1 MPPSRAGSGA
11 AKPRRR
17 PIRVRRAKQPKV
29 IVKNRKRFVLKATID
44 MAAVNR
50 ALEHRPDVRYSPEIA
65 ERICT
70 LVAAGMSFATISQ
83 IDGFPSIRGII
94 NWLGIHK
101 EFAQAYDDA
110 SEARAH
116 YYAEHLRLVTKGLDD
131 QLIDPET
138 GRTGIDAGHMA
149 VARLESDNLRWLM
162 SKLYPLKYGD
172 ISQHRMAGH
181 DGGPLPLTIPRTI
194 GNIVEALSDEQLDQ
208 LKLIVDLAEQ
218 PADEHAPADAEED
231 DPQGEGG
238 TPAS

>member
-11 AKPRRR
+11 AKPRPGGRKARR
-17 PIRVRRAKQPKV
+17 PKV
-29 IVKNRKRFVLKATID
+29 IVKNRKRFVLKAVID

-50 ALEHRPDVRYSPEIA
+50 ALQMRPSVHYTPEVA
-65 ERICT
+65 EKICT

-83 IDGFPSIRGII
+83 LEGFPSVRGII

-194 GNIVEALSDEQLDQ
+194 SNIVEALSDEQLDQ
-208 LKLIVDLAEQ
+208 LKQIVDLAEQ
-218 PADEHAPADAEED
+218 SADEPASADVEED
-231 DPQGEGG
+231 SAPGEGG
-238 TPAS
+238 TPTD

>member
-11 AKPRRR
+11 AKPRPGGRKPKR
-17 PIRVRRAKQPKV
+17 PKI
-29 IVKNRKRFVLKATID
+29 IIKNRKRFVLKATID
-44 MAAVNR
+44 MDAVNR
-50 ALEHRPDVRYSPEIA
+50 ALEIRPGVQYGPDIA

-83 IDGFPSIRGII
+83 IDGFPSVRSII
-94 NWLGIHK
+94 TWLGIHK
-101 EFAQAYDDA
+101 DFADAYDDA

-116 YYAEHLRLVTKGLDD
+116 YYAEHLRLLTKGLDD

-172 ISQHRMAGH
+172 ATQHRMAGH

-194 GNIVEALSDEQLDQ
+194 TNIIGALSDEQLDQ
-208 LKLIVDLAEQ
+208 LTHIVDLAEQ
-218 PADEHAPADAEED
+218 PSPEPSDANSEED

-238 TPAS
+238 ATSS